1 MVIQQRQ
8 VRAEVAL
15 FWGGEVREGGGVVKE
30 VEGVF
35 VDLGLGVV
43 SCELAR
49 DVDVDVEGGEWR
61 GDGGMEGGGN
71 LLLPSAPA
79 SKPVRET

>member
-15 FWGGEVREGGGVVKE
+15 FWGGEVREGGGVVQE

-35 VDLGLGVV
+35 VDLGGVV
-43 SCELAR
+43 SCGLAR
-49 DVDVDVEGGEWR
+49 ECRCRRKGEGVLAFAIR
-61 GDGGMEGGGN
+61 
-71 LLLPSAPA
+71 AR
-79 SKPVRET
+79 K